1 MDPQY
6 RMDANEAASEA
17 AVREQGPMNRAVKL
31 LVLFA
36 GLDIMVR
43 AYAPHHVAERY
54 SALCAEAEIFI
65 EEVGCQEMPF

>member
-6 RMDANEAASEA
+6 RMDSNEAASEERDRTMLHTA
-17 AVREQGPMNRAVKL
+17 IGL
-31 LVLFA
+31 LGQFIN
-36 GLDIMVR
+36 LDVVVR

>member
-6 RMDANEAASEA
+6 RMDANEEA
-17 AVREQGPMNRAVKL
+17 FEERAPLNRAVEL
-31 LVLFA
+31 LGKFVR
-36 GLDIMVR
+36 LDVVVR

-54 SALCAEAEIFI
+54 SALCSRAEIFI